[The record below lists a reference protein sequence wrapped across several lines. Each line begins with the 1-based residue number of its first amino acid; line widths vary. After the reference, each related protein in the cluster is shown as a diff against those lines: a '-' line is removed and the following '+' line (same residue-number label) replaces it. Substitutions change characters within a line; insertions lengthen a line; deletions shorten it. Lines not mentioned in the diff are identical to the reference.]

1 MGLASAIL
9 RDGRPR
15 IGWEEMTDAP
25 RRFIARSHRVKRATW
40 VLAVTLSMAAVV
52 SLTLAARNGGHAQGG
67 DAKVSK
73 TARSAGSL
81 PGLSAAFVR
90 AVNLTDVRVVAA
102 SQTPPVTVTEQS
114 AVAAVR
120 AQLPS
125 GSSVS
130 AGDLV
135 TLNNAQHPDGV
146 LAWAIES
153 TGSFTWVSGGPV
165 GIRRTAGAQH
175 SRPPTPNFRVDF
187 VDASTGAWLEGVSG
201 YSPGL

>member
-1 MGLASAIL
+1 MYLCIGHTEGGYAAI
-9 RDGRPR
+9 
-15 IGWEEMTDAP
+15 
-25 RRFIARSHRVKRATW
+25 
-40 VLAVTLSMAAVV
+40 
-52 SLTLAARNGGHAQGG
+52 
-67 DAKVSK
+67 SK
-73 TARSAGSL
+73 TAQGARSL
-81 PGLSAAFVR
+81 PGLSAAFVS

-102 SQTPPVTVTEQS
+102 GQTPPVTVTEQS
-114 AVAAVR
+114 AVAAVL

-135 TLNNAQHPDGV
+135 TLTNAQHPDGV

-153 TGSFTWVSGGPV
+153 TGSYGGVSGGPV
-165 GIRRTAGAQH
+165 GIRGTTGAHHQPR
-175 SRPPTPNFRVDF
+175 RPPRPNFRVDF